1 MRETLVTLLTV
12 CAAGAC
18 ADNVMAAAEDGGRNI
33 GRYVRLVFALVVIS
47 AVLLPTV
54 SRGKSMADSI
64 YDAFLPT
71 AASENF
77 DISSQDL
84 VKDECRRELEG
95 KISALLCEKFGF
107 GINAPTVC
115 IELTEEKSEDTITLS
130 ISSVSVELDGENT
143 SDAETETE
151 EVTAYVR
158 ELTGCDNVC
167 VSKKI
172 GREGES
178 H

>member
-18 ADNVMAAAEDGGRNI
+18 ADNVMSAAEDGGRNI

-47 AVLLPTV
+47 TVFLPAII
-54 SRGKSMADSI
+54 SGKSMAENM
-64 YDAFLPT
+64 YVPCEPT
-71 AASENF
+71 AATEDVN
-77 DISSQDL
+77 ISSQDL
-84 VKDECRRELEG
+84 VREECRREFER
-95 KISALLCEKFGF
+95 KISEALWEKFG
-107 GINAPTVC
+107 IKDTTVR
-115 IELTEEKSEDTITLS
+115 IELTEEKSGDTITLS
-130 ISSVSVELDGENT
+130 ISSVSAELDEEHT
-143 SDAETETE
+143 SDVETVTE

-158 ELTGCDNVC
+158 ELTGCDSVC
-167 VSKKI
+167 VSQKR

>member
-18 ADNVMAAAEDGGRNI
+18 ADNVMSAAEDGGRNI
-33 GRYVRLVFALVVIS
+33 GRYVRLVFTLVVIS
-47 AVLLPTV
+47 TVFLPAI
-54 SRGKSMADSI
+54 SRGKSMAENM
-64 YDAFLPT
+64 YVPCEPT
-71 AASENF
+71 AASEDVNF
-77 DISSQDL
+77 SSQDL
-84 VKDECRRELEG
+84 VREECRRELER
-95 KISALLCEKFGF
+95 KISEALWEKFG
-107 GINAPTVC
+107 IKDTTVR
-115 IELTEEKSEDTITLS
+115 IELTEEKSGDTITLS
-130 ISSVSVELDGENT
+130 ITSVSAELDEEHT
-143 SDAETETE
+143 SDAETVTE

-158 ELTGCDNVC
+158 ELTGCDSVC